1 MGTGFPTPASHH
13 RPLPGLDRRPRPYTA
28 RPGKVRHQVHGL
40 LFSSIQGE
48 VDFDFILKVKALKP
62 PGRTMTA
69 KKIGWNK
76 TELEIR
82 PMINTLFFY
91 LLN

>member
-13 RPLPGLDRRPRPYTA
+13 RPLLGLDRRPRPYSA
-28 RPGKVRHQVHGL
+28 RPGKVGHQVDSL

-48 VDFDFILKVKALKP
+48 VDFDFTLKAKAVKP

-76 TELEIR
+76 MELEIR
-82 PMINTLFFY
+82 PVINILFFY

>member
-1 MGTGFPTPASHH
+1 MGTGFPPPASHH
-13 RPLPGLDRRPRPYTA
+13 RPLPGLDRRPGPYPA
-28 RPGKVRHQVHGL
+28 RPGKVRHQVHSL

-48 VDFDFILKVKALKP
+48 VDFDFIRKVKALKP
-62 PGRTMTA
+62 PGRSTTA

-82 PMINTLFFY
+82 PVINTLFFY